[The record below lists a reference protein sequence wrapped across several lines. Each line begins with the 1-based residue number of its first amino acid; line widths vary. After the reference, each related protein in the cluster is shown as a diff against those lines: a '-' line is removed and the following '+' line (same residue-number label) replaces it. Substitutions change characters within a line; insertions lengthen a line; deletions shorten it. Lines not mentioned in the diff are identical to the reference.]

1 MMRTSRETIYKRF
14 LIFICRIVGEMLG
27 LEFCGPIGLLIL
39 TANLLKYVHV
49 LKIEGEI
56 AVLSL
61 YCNNCYT
68 AKKSVVRIVR
78 FLCHVER
85 IINSAYISFFL
96 YGFLISYQG
105 FWDDSTKL
113 KSSKLFF
120 LKIMSDIL

>member
-56 AVLSL
+56 ALLSF

-68 AKKSVVRIVR
+68 AKKKVLYA
-78 FLCHVER
+78 LCAFCV
-85 IINSAYISFFL
+85 
-96 YGFLISYQG
+96 
-105 FWDDSTKL
+105 
-113 KSSKLFF
+113 
-120 LKIMSDIL
+120 M